1 MLFVDGRYTLQVR
14 EQVDTSLFTI
24 EHLVETPPDRWIET
38 NLTSADR
45 LGYDPWLHTVE
56 SAERLAKACA
66 AAGATLVAVE
76 PDLIDAIWSDRPAP
90 PLGAVTLH
98 DLRFAGEAAEEK
110 LARIRAELAKL
121 RADALV
127 VSDPHAVAW
136 AFNIRGADVA
146 HTPLPLAFAV
156 VPQAGR
162 PALFVDGRK
171 LSNDVRDRLEGLADV
186 REPADFV
193 QALAALGQARKTV
206 RLDQATAADALARL
220 VITHGGKVARG
231 ACPIALMKA
240 VKNQVE
246 ISGARAA
253 HIRDGAAVTRF
264 LAWFDREAARGTLT
278 EIDAVAALES
288 FRRDTGLLKDISFP
302 TISGAGPDGAIVHYR
317 VTSKTNRAIAPG
329 ELFLIDSGGQYQDG
343 TTDIT
348 RTVAVGEPT
357 AEMRERFT
365 RVLKGHIAIAR
376 AVFPDGTTGA
386 QLELVCAAI
395 LVGAGARLRS
405 RHRTWRRQLSLGARR
420 PGAHLQAGHDGA
432 PARHDPLERAR
443 LLQSR
448 RLRHPHRESCARGG
462 GRRRPRRRET
472 AQCFRDAHAGAHRP
486 SADRGQYAHARRDGV
501 ARRLSCARRA
511 DAVAARRRRDA
522 RVARGRHPPARA
534 KLNPLGYPVLDPT
547 TKGTT
552 RSEARPTRWRLLA
565 LLIAMTGVSS
575 LSLNIL
581 VPAIPSLVA
590 KFAAD
595 PASVQLTVSLYLLGL
610 AVAQLVFGPLS
621 DRFGRRPVV
630 LAGLALATI
639 ASTAAIFAASISSLI
654 VARVAQSLGASTGQ
668 TIGRAIIR
676 DLYDREHAASMIG
689 LVTSVVVL
697 MPMAAPLI
705 GGILDT
711 LFGWEAIFVF
721 TAALSFTVFAWAM
734 LALPETHTFSTA
746 PGGWGR
752 FSADVRALA
761 AARGSSATRYAPGSA
776 RRPSSAFSAA
786 LPMWW

>member
-1 MLFVDGRYTLQVR
+1 MFEARFQSFEDRTERAASGVRVAALRTELARRGLTGFIVPRSDRHQNEYVPASEERLAWLTGFTGSAGAAIVLRERAVLFVDGRYTLQVR
-14 EQVDTSLFTI
+14 EQVDTSLFAI

-90 PLGAVTLH
+90 PLGRITLH

-136 AFNIRGADVA
+136 AFNIRGSDVA

-171 LSNDVRDRLEGLADV
+171 LSNDVRDRLETLADV

-193 QALAALGQARKTV
+193 QALAALGQAHKTV

-220 VITHGGKVARG
+220 VTSHSGKVARG
-231 ACPIALMKA
+231 PCPIALMKA
-240 VKNQVE
+240 VKNQAE

-253 HIRDGAAVTRF
+253 HIRDGVAVTRF

-288 FRRDTGLLKDISFP
+288 FRRDTGLLKDVSFP

-317 VTSKTNRAIAPG
+317 VTTRTNRGIAAG

-376 AVFPDGTTGA
+376 AIFPDGTTGA
-386 QLELVCAAI
+386 QLDSFARQSLWAAGLDFDHGTGHGVGSYLSVHEGPARISKLGTTPLRRGMI
-395 LVGAGARLRS
+395 LSNEPGYYKAGAYGIRIENLV
-405 RHRTWRRQLSLGARR
+405 LVVEAAAV
-420 PGAHLQAGHDGA
+420 PGAEKPLNAFETLTLA
-432 PARHDPLERAR
+432 PID
-443 LLQSR
+443 R
-448 RLRHPHRESCARGG
+448 RLVVADMLTPE
-462 GRRRPRRRET
+462 ET
-472 AQCFRDAHAGAHRP
+472 DWF
-486 SADRGQYAHARRDGV
+486 DGY
-501 ARRLSCARRA
+501 
-511 DAVAARRRRDA
+511 
-522 RVARGRHPPARA
+522 H
-534 KLNPLGYPVLDPT
+534 
-547 TKGTT
+547 
-552 RSEARPTRWRLLA
+552 
-565 LLIAMTGVSS
+565 
-575 LSLNIL
+575 
-581 VPAIPSLVA
+581 
-590 KFAAD
+590 
-595 PASVQLTVSLYLLGL
+595 
-610 AVAQLVFGPLS
+610 
-621 DRFGRRPVV
+621 
-630 LAGLALATI
+630 
-639 ASTAAIFAASISSLI
+639 
-654 VARVAQSLGASTGQ
+654 ARVAQML
-668 TIGRAIIR
+668 
-676 DLYDREHAASMIG
+676 
-689 LVTSVVVL
+689 
-697 MPMAAPLI
+697 APLV
-705 GGILDT
+705 DAET
-711 LFGWEAIFVF
+711 R
-721 TAALSFTVFAWAM
+721 AW
-734 LALPETHTFSTA
+734 
-746 PGGWGR
+746 
-752 FSADVRALA
+752 LA
-761 AARGSSATRYAPGSA
+761 AATRPLA
-776 RRPSSAFSAA
+776 RS
-786 LPMWW
+786 